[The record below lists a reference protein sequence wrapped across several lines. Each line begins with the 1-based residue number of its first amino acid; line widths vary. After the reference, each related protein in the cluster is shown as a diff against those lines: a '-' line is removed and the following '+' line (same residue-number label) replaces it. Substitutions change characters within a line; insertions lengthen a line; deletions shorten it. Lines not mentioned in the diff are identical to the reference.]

1 MAQAIYEVDH
11 RSLPSLSVSSSTVW
25 RRLRAVLLGPTSYG
39 GRGFLSAIGPSLG
52 ANHNQAHREGPE
64 NTPHEQSDHDASEE
78 VVAHDVV
85 TMTCAKV
92 VIPFTLDP
100 PESRDGGSGNSECP
114 LASRVPPVTS
124 WMAGLAYS
132 SAIRADRRT
141 GRSITQYVRRCRK
154 G

>member
-1 MAQAIYEVDH
+1 MAQAIYEVDL

-25 RRLRAVLLGPTSYG
+25 PRLRAVLLGPTSHG

-64 NTPHEQSDHDASEE
+64 NTPHEQSDQDASEE

-100 PESRDGGSGNSECP
+100 RSRETAAAGTRSAPWPPESRLLPVGWRVWRTRPPSERIVAP
-114 LASRVPPVTS
+114 ADQSRN
-124 WMAGLAYS
+124 M
-132 SAIRADRRT
+132 
-141 GRSITQYVRRCRK
+141 
-154 G
+154 